1 MPALSDHAKGLAI
14 TGLGVLVLSPDALLL
29 RLLTLD
35 PFTTVFWRALL
46 MGLTLAGVLAVVY
59 RGRADRALRAVGRW
73 GLVSAHVYALNMIS
87 FVYSIHHTAVANT
100 LVIIAAAPLFA
111 AILSRLFLGEGV
123 RLETWAATLVVL
135 AGIAIVFW
143 DGLAQ
148 GTWDGDLAALVTA
161 LCLAGNFTILRHRKH
176 IDMVP
181 ATALGGFIAA
191 GFLLVIGAA
200 SPLAPDGRDWL
211 VLAVLGLFV
220 VPVAFGLITIGPRYI
235 TAPEVGL
242 LMLVETV
249 LGPLWVWLA
258 LGERASALS
267 LTGGGI
273 VLVTLAVYFT
283 WRLRGPRSVAAAESS
298 G

>member
-1 MPALSDHAKGLAI
+1 
-14 TGLGVLVLSPDALLL
+14 
-29 RLLTLD
+29 
-35 PFTTVFWRALL
+35 

-73 GLVSAHVYALNMIS
+73 GLVSAHIYALNMIS
-87 FVYSIHHTAVANT
+87 FVYSINNTAVANT

-111 AILSRLFLGEGV
+111 AILSRVFLGEGV

-191 GFLLVIGAA
+191 VLLLVIGAA

-211 VLAVLGLFV
+211 VLAVLGCRRGAGRLRADHDRPALHHRTRGRAV
-220 VPVAFGLITIGPRYI
+220 DAGGDGAGAALGLARAGR
-235 TAPEVGL
+235 A
-242 LMLVETV
+242 
-249 LGPLWVWLA
+249 
-258 LGERASALS
+258 GERAVAHRRRGRAGDAGGLLHLAPARAAQRCSGGVKRLIYDIWGRS
-267 LTGGGI
+267 TGDI
-273 VLVTLAVYFT
+273 
-283 WRLRGPRSVAAAESS
+283 PI
-298 G
+298 